1 MSGTVR
7 ARLRDARY
15 ALPGLIERV
24 VAGETAAE
32 AARKCEG
39 LGRRG
44 MAATAG
50 YFARA
55 DASADEVAAAYRELA
70 AALAM
75 RRCDALLAVKAPG
88 LDFAIEPLR
97 EIAATGAALAFDAL
111 AEPHAQRTLDLAEEV
126 GAGLALPAR
135 CRRSAGDAARLH
147 DGPCRIRV
155 VKGEWGDPAGDVPDA
170 AAAYLGLIGSLAGR
184 RSTVAVATHDPALA
198 EAALRL
204 LQDAGTPCE
213 LEQLRGLPRRST
225 VAVARRLGVP
235 VRLYY
240 PFGPGWW
247 PYAADKAL
255 ARPYLPVWALRDLL
269 GA

>member
-1 MSGTVR
+1 MSGAVR

-24 VAGETAAE
+24 VPGETACE
-32 AARKCEG
+32 AARQCER

-44 MAATAG
+44 MATTAG
-50 YFARA
+50 YFAAA
-55 DASADEVAAAYRELA
+55 DASPDEVAAAYRELA
-70 AALAM
+70 AALAV
-75 RRCDALLAVKAPG
+75 RRCDVLLAVKAPG
-88 LDFAIEPLR
+88 VEFAVDPLR
-97 EIAATGAALAFDAL
+97 EIAAPGVALAFDAL
-111 AEPHAQRTLDLAEEV
+111 AEPHAQRTLDLAEEL
-126 GAGLALPAR
+126 GAGVALPAR
-135 CRRSAGDAARLH
+135 WRRSAGDAARLR

-155 VKGEWGDPAGDVPDA
+155 VKGEWADPAGDMPDVT
-170 AAAYLGLIGSLAGR
+170 AAYLNLVGSLAGR
-184 RSTVAVATHDPALA
+184 RSTVAVASHDPALA

-213 LEQLRGLPRRST
+213 LEQLRGLPRRRT

-240 PFGPGWW
+240 PFGPSWW

-269 GA
+269 GV